1 MSGVTR
7 ILEAAQQGD
16 PTAADQLLSLVYKE
30 LRRLGEGV
38 GQWYCRILA
47 CDEPVVAAV
56 EPWLWC
62 GAQFE
67 YADERRAG
75 ADRD

>member
-1 MSGVTR
+1 VSGVTR
-7 ILEAAQQGD
+7 ILEAARQGD
-16 PTAADQLLSLVYKE
+16 PTAADQLLSLVYE
-30 LRRLGEGV
+30 EPRRLGEGV

-47 CDEPVVAAV
+47 SEGPAAGAL

-67 YADERRAG
+67 RADERRAG
-75 ADRD
+75 ADRH